1 MTSAQYFAVQW
12 IVLEANNIR
21 KNPVSVLRQDFYPTH
36 YIPIVYI
43 ARLLCFFRW
52 KEWKEGGAGKRLD
65 VSGLQAKGKDHFTSS
80 LPKVGLRSSLRS

>member
-1 MTSAQYFAVQW
+1 MTSVQCFAVQW
-12 IVLEANNIR
+12 IVLENNKIR
-21 KNPVSVLRQDFYPTH
+21 KNPVSFLRQDFYPTY

-43 ARLLCFFRW
+43 ARLLCFFYW
-52 KEWKEGGAGKRLD
+52 KEWKEDGAGKRQD